1 MGATLGHMK
10 VVQRTPAEAWGTMW
24 DLALRIAPVRWMF
37 GALLLPG
44 TPASAAVAAL
54 SVAAWEDLDSGA

>member
-1 MGATLGHMK
+1 MRRFRDLPWAYG
-10 VVQRTPAEAWGTMW
+10 VVYRWTVRRVAPA
-24 DLALRIAPVRWMF
+24 RWLF

-44 TPASAAVAAL
+44 TPARAALVAL

>member
-1 MGATLGHMK
+1 MGATLGHM
-10 VVQRTPAEAWGTMW
+10 RRFR
-24 DLALRIAPVRWMF
+24 DLPWAYGVMYRWAVEHVAPVRWMF